1 MTTTSTLA
9 NEIAPSLIQLG
20 GLEQFAS
27 IYAEL
32 NQLAATT
39 PQSEPETRDI
49 ELLDIRLP
57 EPEGECDLT
66 LVTDSRLPEPEGECD
81 LTLVTD
87 SRLPEPEGE
96 CDLTLVT
103 DPRLPEPEGECD
115 LTLVT
120 DPRLPEPGGE
130 CDLTLVTDSRLPEP
144 EGECD
149 LTLLQD
155 SDTFWFNPSSTGD
168 NAAAFFA
175 DGLAPDAAPIE
186 LLSELLLC
194 FEDTDLAYDTPYT
207 VVAEASVDQ
216 FSDFNLI

>member
-57 EPEGECDLT
+57 EPE
-66 LVTDSRLPEPEGECD
+66 
-81 LTLVTD
+81 
-87 SRLPEPEGE
+87 
-96 CDLTLVT
+96 
-103 DPRLPEPEGECD
+103 
-115 LTLVT
+115 
-120 DPRLPEPGGE
+120 GE

>member
-49 ELLDIRLP
+49 ELLDI
-57 EPEGECDLT
+57 
-66 LVTDSRLPEPEGECD
+66 
-81 LTLVTD
+81 
-87 SRLPEPEGE
+87 
-96 CDLTLVT
+96 
-103 DPRLPEPEGECD
+103 RLPEPEGECD

>member
-49 ELLDIRLP
+49 ELLDI
-57 EPEGECDLT
+57 
-66 LVTDSRLPEPEGECD
+66 
-81 LTLVTD
+81 
-87 SRLPEPEGE
+87 RLPEPEGE

>member
-49 ELLDIRLP
+49 ELLDI
-57 EPEGECDLT
+57 
-66 LVTDSRLPEPEGECD
+66 RLPEPEGECD